1 MSGALVVV
9 AVVVALAAVVVGLF
23 VLGAWYRRHPE
34 KRGASAPGAGLM
46 TAAYDEV
53 FNPHAMLARDAI
65 DVEQRLVAP
74 APTPD
79 GDRGIAGGRIRLDVD
94 GAPVP
99 RRDSSNPPDKSI

>member
-1 MSGALVVV
+1 MSGTLVVV
-9 AVVVALAAVVVGLF
+9 GVLVALAAVVVGLF
-23 VLGAWYRRHPE
+23 ALGAWYRRHPSR
-34 KRGASAPGAGLM
+34 RGASAPGAGLM

-53 FNPHAMLARDAI
+53 FNPHAMLARESI

-94 GAPVP
+94 GA
-99 RRDSSNPPDKSI
+99 

>member
-1 MSGALVVV
+1 MPETLVVALVLT
-9 AVVVALAAVVVGLF
+9 ALAAVVVGLF
-23 VLGAWYRRHPE
+23 AVGAWYRRHPE

-79 GDRGIAGGRIRLDVD
+79 GDRGIAGGRIRLDVVR
-94 GAPVP
+94 GVP
-99 RRDSSNPPDKSI
+99 NP